1 MAVVYRPTSS
11 DAAKLK
17 GDAMRLGNQLLAS
30 GGSQLYTV
38 TGGFILKAVRSGT
51 NAIVT
56 SIEPGNIWAFTN
68 NNLLNFSYPRTV
80 YQLREIITP
89 GATFFPADAPVVLL
103 NPDTSIP
110 EDSILRYPDLL
121 LGATRLTASGNYT
134 DVLSYGHTTYVD
146 QYLTQARYDVPAGSP
161 PPNELTFGTTVRLT
175 VIQQPTAYTGVT
187 LTGTPSPNSTSP
199 RMLRSYAID
208 EGTVIDDSNE
218 FGARFLPRHVR
229 FKNRF
234 FASFACNV
242 FVVNPETL
250 LYEDHV
256 VVTPVAKQLVL
267 PPFYEETNLAP
278 PDAAEIATEYGLFVA
293 RYRSDS
299 LFPVDEPPPHP
310 LAMVWAETL
319 MLPDNPEP
327 TLRPKGTASAFRHA
341 YTYAVPLQFVPDPEF
356 PLEKDTAVISVAIA
370 EYEDTPGLRVG
381 YGVQRHLFDDTTG
394 SNSTST
400 LYLANLTLDPTAYVY
415 VLYNRLVIEQ
425 EEYAVAVRAEVQSIT
440 APNYTSGTLVAGTW
454 EVLLIGATSTITLD
468 LAGSGLQPFSS
479 RLRGEYAF
487 HPTQVMGVSAHLI
500 NRVADYIGANRVA
513 CLVCDATQAQSAS
526 RVDWKIGVFNA
537 TTGELIEVR
546 GSFASTS
553 VGPTLL
559 STNIPRILVGM
570 TVVSREIVDEDDVVT
585 QPAVLTAF
593 AMEDVVPDP
602 FPVRSNYLSRD
613 GGLTWEHMFEGMDG
627 DVYYM
632 GSAARPVLVSD
643 ALAG

>member
-1 MAVVYRPTSS
+1 M
-11 DAAKLK
+11 
-17 GDAMRLGNQLLAS
+17 MRALLR
-30 GGSQLYTV
+30 
-38 TGGFILKAVRSGT
+38 IL
-51 NAIVT
+51 
-56 SIEPGNIWAFTN
+56 
-68 NNLLNFSYPRTV
+68 
-80 YQLREIITP
+80 
-89 GATFFPADAPVVLL
+89 
-103 NPDTSIP
+103 
-110 EDSILRYPDLL
+110 
-121 LGATRLTASGNYT
+121 
-134 DVLSYGHTTYVD
+134 
-146 QYLTQARYDVPAGSP
+146 SP
-161 PPNELTFGTTVRLT
+161 PFIT
-175 VIQQPTAYTGVT
+175 
-187 LTGTPSPNSTSP
+187 
-199 RMLRSYAID
+199 
-208 EGTVIDDSNE
+208 
-218 FGARFLPRHVR
+218 
-229 FKNRF
+229 
-234 FASFACNV
+234 
-242 FVVNPETL
+242 
-250 LYEDHV
+250 
-256 VVTPVAKQLVL
+256 
-267 PPFYEETNLAP
+267 
-278 PDAAEIATEYGLFVA
+278 
-293 RYRSDS
+293 
-299 LFPVDEPPPHP
+299 
-310 LAMVWAETL
+310 
-319 MLPDNPEP
+319 
-327 TLRPKGTASAFRHA
+327 
-341 YTYAVPLQFVPDPEF
+341 
-356 PLEKDTAVISVAIA
+356 
-370 EYEDTPGLRVG
+370 
-381 YGVQRHLFDDTTG
+381 
-394 SNSTST
+394 
-400 LYLANLTLDPTAYVY
+400 
-415 VLYNRLVIEQ
+415 
-425 EEYAVAVRAEVQSIT
+425 VRAEVQSIT